1 MAKSQP
7 AKKTKAKAPATEVDA
22 FLRRLAATPNA
33 APAGAKGRLLFA
45 MDATA
50 SREPTWDRA
59 CQIQG
64 EMFSETAA
72 LGGLQVQMAYFRG
85 FGEFR
90 ATRWISN
97 SAALVRQMTGVHCLG
112 GHTQIGRVLG
122 HALEE
127 TRKKPISA
135 LVYVGDSMEEE
146 ADDLCAQAGEL
157 GVRKVPVFV
166 FQEGHDPLAQST
178 FRQMAKLSGGAYC
191 RFDSS
196 SARQLRDLLSAVAVY
211 AAGGRA
217 ALADFSKKARGDVL
231 RIANQLK

>member
-1 MAKSQP
+1 MMAKTQP
-7 AKKTKAKAPATEVDA
+7 AKSAKTSAAKVDA

-33 APAGAKGRLLFA
+33 APAGEKGRLLFA

-50 SREPTWDRA
+50 SRESTWDRA

-72 LGGLQVQMAYFRG
+72 LGGLQVQMVYFRG

-90 ATRWISN
+90 ASRWLNN
-97 SAALVRQMTGVHCLG
+97 SAALVRQMTGVHCMG

-122 HALEE
+122 HALNE

-135 LVYVGDSMEEE
+135 LVFVGDCMEEN

-166 FQEGHDPLAQST
+166 FQEGEDGQARST
-178 FRQMAKLSGGAYC
+178 FQQMAKLSGGAYC

-217 ALADFSKKARGDVL
+217 ALADFSRQAGGDVL
-231 RIANQLK
+231 MIANQLK